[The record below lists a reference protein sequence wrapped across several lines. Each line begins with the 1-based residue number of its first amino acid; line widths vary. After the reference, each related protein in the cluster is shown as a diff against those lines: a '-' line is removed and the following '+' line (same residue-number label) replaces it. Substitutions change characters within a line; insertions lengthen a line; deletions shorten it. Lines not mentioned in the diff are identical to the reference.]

1 MKTFFFVLGVA
12 SVLPCSATAQEKAT
26 LIIDVIGGPV
36 SPHNPSVTVK
46 IFASFPSQYWAFGS
60 TFYDLAS
67 TDPSGEF
74 SGVTKPTASGVGLPP
89 GSCSEPWF
97 PGTPDGNGGLTELF
111 AFQFNAVGCLARTT
125 NPIQIWEATW
135 STQTF
140 TNRTVVISTV
150 NVLSFI
156 VYTDGNQSLPN
167 AVLTPNL
174 FVPGEAT
181 IQVVPA
187 PGMTVAFGVVFATRR
202 RRRAI

>member
-1 MKTFFFVLGVA
+1 MKTIFFALGVA
-12 SVLPCSATAQEKAT
+12 SALACSSQAQDKAT
-26 LIIDVIGGPV
+26 LIFEVIGGPV

-46 IFASFPSQYWAFGS
+46 IFASFPSQFWAFGS

-74 SGVTKPTASGVGLPP
+74 SGMTKPTASGVGLPP
-89 GSCSEPWF
+89 GPCSEPWF
-97 PGTPDGNGGLTELF
+97 PGTPDGTGGLTGLH

-140 TNRTVVISTV
+140 TNRTVLLSTV
-150 NVLSFI
+150 NVAQFT
-156 VYTDGNQSLPN
+156 VYTDSNQSIPN
-167 AVLTPNL
+167 IVLTPNL
-174 FVPGEAT
+174 FVPGETT

-187 PGMTVAFGVVFATRR
+187 PGAFAFLAVTGFVMRR
-202 RRRAI
+202 RR